1 MANNNEIENG
11 EVILSVPLES
21 EMKKSYLEYAMSV
34 IVGRALPDI
43 RDGLKPVHRRILFAM
58 LELGNLP
65 SKPFKKSAKI
75 VGQVL
80 GNYHPHGDQS
90 IYDSLVRMAQ
100 DFSLRYPLVEGHGNF
115 GSIDG
120 DSPAAMRYT
129 ESRLSK
135 ISLELLDEIDQETV
149 EFMPN
154 FDATIEEPVYLPSKI
169 PNLLLNGSSGIAVGM
184 ATNIPPHN
192 LGEIVAGL
200 IRIIDY
206 PETTIDELMTIIKG
220 PDFPT
225 AGKIIGTSGIRSY
238 FETGRGS
245 IHLQGKGHIEEEKNY
260 ATYIIDELPY
270 QVNKAELIKKIADL
284 AKDKKL
290 EGITDIRDESDRNGI
305 RVVIELK
312 KNMNPYIFENQLYKM
327 TQYQNNFGVNMLT
340 IIDQKPVTLGMI
352 GMLNHFIR
360 HRMDIVTKRTN
371 FELRKSRARKHI
383 LDGLKLAIQNIDD
396 IIKIIRASKDT
407 SEAKLSLIQAYSFT
421 DEQVAAILEMSL
433 GRLTSM
439 EQKKIDDE
447 MTKLSNYIE
456 TLEFIIANDTNLLE
470 EIKKELLEIK
480 RKYEDKRR
488 TEVVYTEGDG
498 VLNAEDLIHDDSMV
512 VSFTKDGYVKRMK
525 SEEYKTQGRGGKGI
539 KNVIK
544 KEDDE
549 ILDIFFTTNH
559 QKMLFFTNLGKVYS
573 KKIFQIPECDRKQ
586 KGTPLSYLLPLDPDE
601 VICTAVSIPEF
612 KENFFLIT
620 LTTKGIIKKIPIKQ
634 FENIRKTGVRAL
646 RLRVGDQL
654 KKVRLLGNEE
664 SIVIIS
670 KLGYAVRFKPDFRS
684 MSRSGIGVKAI
695 RLGVNDEVIGLEL
708 EEEGTELLCMTEKG
722 FGKLTPFAKYRK
734 TKRGARG
741 VKAMRIDA
749 NSGNIAACRTLLP
762 GMKLIITTSFG
773 KVIQIDTNE
782 IPKRLSRISRGVKLI
797 RVDENDK
804 VMAVARDI
812 LEEDEILEMKE
823 KKVLK
828 QNQFIMMRERK
839 RIKDHKIKE
848 DLELKKEADLNNEIL
863 NNEQKNNKE
872 GEGEA

>member
-1 MANNNEIENG
+1 MSINNEMENIG

-43 RDGLKPVHRRILFAM
+43 RDGLKPVHRRILYAM

-65 SKPFKKSAKI
+65 NKPFKKSAKI

-80 GNYHPHGDQS
+80 GNYHPHGDTS

-100 DFSLRYPLVEGHGNF
+100 DFSLRYPLVDGHGNF

-129 ESRLSK
+129 ESRLAK
-135 ISLELLDEIDQETV
+135 ISMELLDEINQETV
-149 EFMPN
+149 EFSPN
-154 FDATIEEPVYLPSKI
+154 FDATIEEPVYLPAKI

-192 LGEIVAGL
+192 LSEIVTGMIHL
-200 IRIIDY
+200 IDF
-206 PETTIDELMTIIKG
+206 PETTIDEIMAIIKG

-225 AGKIIGTSGIRSY
+225 AGKIIGTAGIRSY
-238 FETGRGS
+238 FETGKGS
-245 IHLQGKGHIEEEKNY
+245 IHLQGKGHIEEEKQY
-260 ATYIIDELPY
+260 STYIIDELPY

-290 EGITDIRDESDRNGI
+290 EGITDIRDESDRHGI

-327 TQYQNNFGVNMLT
+327 TQYQNNFGVTMLT
-340 IIDQKPVTLGMI
+340 LVDQKPVVLGMI
-352 GMLNHFIR
+352 SMLNHFIR

-383 LDGLKLAIQNIDD
+383 LEGLKLGIQNIDTV
-396 IIKIIRASKDT
+396 IKIIRASKDT
-407 SEAKLSLIQAYSFT
+407 SEAKISLIDAFMFSE
-421 DEQVAAILEMSL
+421 EQVSAILEMSL
-433 GRLTSM
+433 GRLTSL

-447 MTKLSNYIE
+447 MAKLTLYIE
-456 TLEFIIANDTNLLE
+456 SLEFIISNDTNLLS
-470 EIKKELLEIK
+470 EIKRELLEIR

-488 TEVVYTEGDG
+488 TEIVYTDGDG
-498 VLNAEDLIHDDSMV
+498 VLEAEDLIHDDSMV
-512 VSFTKDGYVKRMK
+512 VSLTRDGYVKRMK

-539 KNVIK
+539 KNAIK

-559 QKMLFFTNLGKVYS
+559 QKMLFFTNLGRVYMR
-573 KKIFQIPECDRKQ
+573 KIFQIPECDRKQ
-586 KGTPLSYLLPLDPDE
+586 KGTPLSYLLPLDPE
-601 VICTAVSIPEF
+601 EFVCTAVSIGEF

-620 LTTKGIIKKIPIKQ
+620 LTSRGIIKKIPIKL

-646 RLRVGDQL
+646 TLREGDQL
-654 KKVRLLGNEE
+654 KKVRLLGNED

-684 MSRSGIGVKAI
+684 MSRIGMGVKAI
-695 RLGVNDEVIGLEL
+695 RLGANDEVIGLEL
-708 EEEGTELLCMTEKG
+708 EEEGTELLCLTEKG
-722 FGKLTPFAKYRK
+722 YGKLTPFAKYRK

-741 VKAMRIDA
+741 VKAMRIDI

-762 GMKLIITTSFG
+762 GMKLIITTSLG
-773 KVIQIDTNE
+773 KVIQIDTNV
-782 IPKRLSRISRGVKLI
+782 IPKRLSRVSRGVKLI
-797 RVDENDK
+797 KVDDNDK

-812 LEEDEILEMKE
+812 LEEDEILEIKE
-823 KKVLK
+823 KRVIK
-828 QNQFIMMRERK
+828 QNQFLLMRERK
-839 RIKDHKIKE
+839 KAKEIKIKNELSIKNETKEQDASNEAQEIKDHG
-848 DLELKKEADLNNEIL
+848 
-863 NNEQKNNKE
+863 
-872 GEGEA
+872 GEE